1 MYDDLLRFSSLQFWR
16 ERETL
21 ASKTNRIFDYIF
33 LVPIL
38 QIAKSVA
45 RLFALRLALDH
56 TRANVALG
64 GDTGDGLD
72 LLLLWFALTSVT
84 SSSISRPRRAMLRRG
99 LAESKKHTLRYSLLA
114 SWYSLVMVGGLPR
127 AKKRARP
134 KRTPDAPRPSM
145 TYMKILVLS
154 PGGASARGP

>member
-1 MYDDLLRFSSLQFWR
+1 MMICFASRRSNSWR

-84 SSSISRPRRAMLRRG
+84 SSSISRRRRAMLR
-99 LAESKKHTLRYSLLA
+99 
-114 SWYSLVMVGGLPR
+114 
-127 AKKRARP
+127 
-134 KRTPDAPRPSM
+134 
-145 TYMKILVLS
+145 
-154 PGGASARGP
+154 